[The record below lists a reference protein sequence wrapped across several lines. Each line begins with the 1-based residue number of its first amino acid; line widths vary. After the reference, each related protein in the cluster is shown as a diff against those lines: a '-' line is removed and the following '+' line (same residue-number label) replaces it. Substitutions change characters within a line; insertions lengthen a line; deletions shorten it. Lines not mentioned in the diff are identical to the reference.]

1 MSKHHIFIVQLLG
14 LVLLTSSFSYARV
27 CFPGIGDKA
36 PSFTAQ
42 STEGK
47 IRFPGDYKGKW
58 IIFFSHPADFTP
70 VCTTEFKRLAGM
82 ADEFKKLN
90 TVIVGS
96 SVDSAFTHKIWEKKA

>member
-58 IIFFSHPADFTP
+58 IIF
-70 VCTTEFKRLAGM
+70 L
-82 ADEFKKLN
+82 
-90 TVIVGS
+90 VIRPILLPYVPPNSRGLRVWLTS
-96 SVDSAFTHKIWEKKA
+96 LKN